1 MGKKYQEAKSS
12 LPDALLR
19 KYVSVVRNLIKVE
32 MSEKA
37 WGGGM
42 KVQDENN
49 EVAIRVTNKW

>member
-37 WGGGM
+37 WGGGG
-42 KVQDENN
+42 N
-49 EVAIRVTNKW
+49 ESPGRKQ